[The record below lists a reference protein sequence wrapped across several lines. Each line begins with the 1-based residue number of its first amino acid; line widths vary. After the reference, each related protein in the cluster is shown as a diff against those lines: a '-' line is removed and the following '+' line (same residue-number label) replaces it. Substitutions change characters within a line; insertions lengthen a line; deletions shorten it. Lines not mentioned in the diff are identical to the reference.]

1 MPPYLNQ
8 RLDDDHVLAAAPTI
22 VCARGLPGSPM
33 NTGSSAWQVI
43 ASSSVLSLA
52 LLGDALIYAV
62 LPVHADAFGI
72 SLVWVGILLSA
83 NRFVR
88 VFAYGLVAQIT
99 TAVGPRRMCIA
110 AAIGAV
116 VSTALYGVG
125 NGEVVLLLARAL
137 WGIAYA
143 ILVLVTLA
151 YAVEVRAGAGARV
164 GWSRAIQRLGPILAL
179 LGGAWL
185 TQLMG
190 PRSVFVVLAAITLI
204 AIPLAMSLPRDAPV
218 AKRGPRP
225 PALGRPRT
233 IDSLFFLQGM
243 GVDGVFALTITL
255 ILAEK
260 HSLAVAVLS
269 GAALLAMRHVGE
281 AVAAPLFGILGDR
294 FGAAKVFAVSVFLT
308 AAGFLGVAAGF
319 TVIGALLMLV
329 FRGALASLGPATIV
343 QATAENDSVME
354 PLARMQAWR
363 DFGAAVGPL
372 MAGAVVGFV
381 SPQTLHGGVAAAMLG
396 ALVWWLAIR
405 DRVQQSD

>member
-1 MPPYLNQ
+1 M
-8 RLDDDHVLAAAPTI
+8 T
-22 VCARGLPGSPM
+22 PGSS
-33 NTGSSAWQVI
+33 TWQVI

-62 LPVHADAFGI
+62 LPVHAQAFGV

-99 TAVGPRRMCIA
+99 TALGPRRMCIA

-116 VSTALYGVG
+116 VSTAVYGVG
-125 NGEVVLLLARAL
+125 EGEFVLLLARAL

-151 YAVEVRAGAGARV
+151 YAVEERAGAGARV
-164 GWSRAIQRLGPILAL
+164 GWSRAIQRVGPIIAL

-185 TQLMG
+185 TQLVG
-190 PRSVFVVLAAITLI
+190 PRMVFVVLAGITLL
-204 AIPLAMSLPRDAPV
+204 AIPLAMGLPRDAPI

-233 IDSLFFLQGM
+233 MDSLFFLQGM

-260 HSLAVAVLS
+260 HSLSVAVLS
-269 GAALLAMRHVGE
+269 GGALLAMRHVGE
-281 AVAAPLFGILGDR
+281 AVAAPLFGMLGDR
-294 FGAAKVFAVSVFLT
+294 FGAARVFAVSVCLT
-308 AAGFLGVAAGF
+308 AIGFLGVAAGF
-319 TVIGALLMLV
+319 TVAGALLMLV

-343 QATAENDSVME
+343 QATAASDSVMA
-354 PLARMQAWR
+354 PLARMLAWR
-363 DFGAAVGPL
+363 DLGAAVGPL
-372 MAGAVVGFV
+372 MAGALVGFV
-381 SPQTLHGGVAAAMLG
+381 SPQLLHGAVAAAMFGTL
-396 ALVWWLAIR
+396 LWWFVVRARAHAKLTSR
-405 DRVQQSD
+405 GSTQ